1 MPAKINHQSIPGVA
15 KLLLAG
21 DAIPGLQEHFNN
33 PENKRRFKEW
43 QTRRQITFAASPSLS
58 TPKTP
63 HTVRRLQRC
72 LGIRHSALCVLWP
85 KRL

>member
-1 MPAKINHQSIPGVA
+1 MPAKINHQSIPEIA

-43 QTRRQITFAASPSLS
+43 QTRRQNSNDTRTTES
-58 TPKTP
+58 
-63 HTVRRLQRC
+63 QR
-72 LGIRHSALCVLWP
+72 A
-85 KRL
+85 